1 MNVERF
7 SIPFEA
13 KGLEALSAIHEAP
26 EISGS
31 SCVLLANGAGF
42 HMEAPWMERVAHG
55 LVARGFAVLR
65 FNYPYRERAVR
76 EGKNRPPD
84 RREVLEAAHEAALA
98 SLGERAGSRR
108 ILLAGKSLGGRIA
121 THLAAKDSPCAG
133 LILFGY
139 PLHPPGKPERL
150 RNEHFAAMVQPA
162 LFLQGTRDALC
173 DLDLLAESLLRYGG
187 TATVEV
193 IEGVCQGCR
202 IHISPQIAIQ
212 LIRNEEF
219 HQCLQCHR
227 FLYLK
232 DTII

>member
-7 SIPFEA
+7 SVPFET
-13 KGLEALSAIHEAP
+13 KGLAAFSAIHEAP
-26 EISGS
+26 ETPGPS
-31 SCVLLANGAGF
+31 SVLLANGAGF
-42 HMEAPWMERVAHG
+42 HLEAPWMERVAHG
-55 LVARGFAVLR
+55 LVARGFEVLR

-98 SLGERAGSRR
+98 CLRERAGSRR

-121 THLAAKDSPCAG
+121 THLAAKDSACAG

-139 PLHPPGKPERL
+139 PLHPHGKPERL
-150 RNEHFAAMVQPA
+150 RNEHFAAIAQPA

-173 DLDLLAESLLRYGG
+173 DLDLLTESLRRYGG

-193 IEGVCQGCR
+193 VEGADHG
-202 IHISPQIAIQ
+202 
-212 LIRNEEF
+212 F
-219 HQCLQCHR
+219 HV
-227 FLYLK
+227 LK
-232 DTII
+232 SSGRDDDQVLEALLDRVQRWEAETFPI